1 MSWISFVK
9 HRKLPEWKKKN
20 RLGTNQ
26 LPLAIG
32 HSQYQK
38 LFLALFGCGQHK
50 KTKIFPKQQLRMF
63 SLKVTSCLYIYY
75 YYIQYIYYVV
85 TVYSIWIIKSKQKI
99 MSSNREWYSCKY
111 ILFWIRTFRCRHFG
125 TNYSKWKLTSKPS

>member
-1 MSWISFVK
+1 MK
-9 HRKLPEWKKKN
+9 EKK

-75 YYIQYIYYVV
+75 YIQYIE
-85 TVYSIWIIKSKQKI
+85 TVYSMDYKVKTEDNVIKKRMVFMQIYSLLDKDVSL
-99 MSSNREWYSCKY
+99 SSLW
-111 ILFWIRTFRCRHFG
+111 H
-125 TNYSKWKLTSKPS
+125 